1 MLGRKYR
8 LKHVQQPTH
17 LPSRRREAI
26 DGKREKKIRNE
37 EEEIDVILISLFCS
51 RSKAVEEKIPILSSY
66 IHCSV
71 NNYYREEKSANY
83 NKATHILV

>member
-1 MLGRKYR
+1 MFSNL
-8 LKHVQQPTH
+8 PTY
-17 LPSRRREAI
+17 LVGVVKLLTEKE
-26 DGKREKKIRNE
+26 KRKIRNK
-37 EEEIDVILISLFCS
+37 EEEINVILISLFCS
-51 RSKAVEEKIPILSSY
+51 RSKAVVEKIPILSSY